1 MNLNNLT
8 ITQTLAMLRRKE
20 TSTVELVRDQLS
32 HIKKLDPRLGAYLYV
47 DEAGAL
53 QAAEER
59 DREGHFDLPLA
70 GVPIAIKD
78 VLVTR
83 DMPTTAGSKILEGYL
98 SPYDATA
105 VRKLKDAGAILLGK
119 TNCDEFAMGSSTEN
133 SAYHPTK
140 NPWDTSRVPGG
151 SGGGSAAAVAADL
164 AVAALGT
171 DTGGSIRQPAAF
183 TGTVGLKPTYGR
195 VSRFGAIALASS
207 LDQIGPVTKDVTD
220 AAILLSVI
228 AGRDDNDA
236 TSRDEKTA
244 DYAKAIDSLNI
255 KGLRIGLPKEYF
267 GEGVDGGVKDA
278 IITVSEKLS
287 ELGAKVDWVSL
298 PTSEQALSVYY
309 IILPSE
315 ASANLAR
322 YDGIRYGQ
330 RAQAT
335 SILETYLKSR
345 GEGLGAEPKRRIML
359 GTYALSAGYFDAY
372 YKKAK
377 EVQGLIRSD
386 FTKAWEKFD
395 LLLGPTAP
403 TTAFKFGARKT
414 PLSMYMNDILTL
426 PSNLAGNTAISVP
439 VALSDGLPVGL
450 QIIGP
455 HWSEGKVLQLAKK
468 IEDLAEFTKL
478 EKINEVS

>member
-1 MNLNNLT
+1 MNLRNLT

-20 TSTVELVRDQLS
+20 TSTVELVRDHLT
-32 HIKKLDPRLGAYLYV
+32 HIKKLNPILGAYLYV
-47 DEAGAL
+47 DEKGAL

-59 DREGHFDLPLA
+59 DRQGHFDLPLA

-78 VLVTR
+78 VIVTR
-83 DMPTTAGSKILEGYL
+83 DMPTTAGSKILGGYL

-105 VRKLKDAGAILLGK
+105 VRRLKDAGAILLGK

-133 SAYHPTK
+133 SAYQPTK
-140 NPWDTSRVPGG
+140 NPWDASRVPGG
-151 SGGGSAAAVAADL
+151 SGGGSAAAVCSDL

-195 VSRFGAIALASS
+195 VSRYGAIALASS

-220 AAILLSVI
+220 AARLLSVI
-228 AGRDDNDA
+228 AGRDGSDA
-236 TSRDEKTA
+236 TSRDEKTD
-244 DYAKAIDSLNI
+244 DYHEGLDGLKI
-255 KGLRIGLPKEYF
+255 KGLRIGLPREYF
-267 GEGVDGGVKDA
+267 GEGVEVGVKDA
-278 IITVSEKLS
+278 VITASEKLS

-322 YDGIRYGQ
+322 YDGIRYGT
-330 RAQAT
+330 RVKA
-335 SILETYLKSR
+335 SSVLETYLKTR
-345 GEGLGAEPKRRIML
+345 GERLGAEPKRRIML
-359 GTYALSAGYFDAY
+359 GTYALSAGYYDAY

-377 EVQGLIRSD
+377 EVQQLIRDD
-386 FTKAWEKFD
+386 FTKAWHKFD
-395 LLLGPTAP
+395 LLLCPTAP

-426 PSNLAGNTAISVP
+426 PSNLAGNCAISVP
-439 VALSDGLPVGL
+439 IALSDGLPVGL
-450 QIIGP
+450 QLIGP
-455 HWSEGKVLQLAKK
+455 HWSEKKVLQLAKRV
-468 IEDLAEFTKL
+468 EDLAQFTKL
-478 EKINEVS
+478 EKLSEVS